1 MCWIIDSGAANHV
14 TSSTELL
21 DLKNLHKIT
30 TISLPDGG
38 QTHIKSISSL
48 NISPHIKL
56 DEVLKVSQFQVNL
69 PSVSK
74 LTWTFKCIVMF
85 FSNFYVVQN
94 TATRKTIGLGKQ
106 HNDLYY
112 LAQDQNLALAYAI
125 CKHPNLWH

>member
-1 MCWIIDSGAANHV
+1 MCWIIDSGATNRV

-38 QTHIKSISSL
+38 QTHIKSISLL

-69 PSVSK
+69 
-74 LTWTFKCIVMF
+74 L
-85 FSNFYVVQN
+85 N
-94 TATRKTIGLGKQ
+94 
-106 HNDLYY
+106 
-112 LAQDQNLALAYAI
+112 
-125 CKHPNLWH
+125 